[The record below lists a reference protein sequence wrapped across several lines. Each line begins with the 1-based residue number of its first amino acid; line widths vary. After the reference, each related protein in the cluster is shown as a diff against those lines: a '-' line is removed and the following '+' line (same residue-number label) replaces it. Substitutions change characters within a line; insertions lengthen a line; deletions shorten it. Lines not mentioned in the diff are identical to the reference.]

1 MIILLVRLDGMVCI
15 VSFEVITQRERLCYK
30 PQCLA
35 EMDVCMEEDS
45 VTEELSAFIAPL
57 SLSTQ
62 NVDSGRHLSHGS
74 SWLQILQKFPYF
86 QKSWGSKCVPGSLFF
101 PPVHKSL
108 GGRL

>member
-1 MIILLVRLDGMVCI
+1 MFGRF

-86 QKSWGSKCVPGSLFF
+86 RNPGDLSTVCTRLPIFSTHAQEPRSKAMIGLE
-101 PPVHKSL
+101 
-108 GGRL
+108 